1 MHWYQN
7 ECVRHYQARL
17 RAMEASRGPRAR
29 SEVTDLTL
37 QCLLYL
43 YLDMLTHK
51 YMGWTIP
58 YLFNNWCNSVSF
70 QALYES
76 RGFGS
81 PDYRRWWKR
90 KRSILEKC
98 FQFQMKMKI
107 LVTNTYKKKKDQWRL
122 ITKLPTPIFCVQL
135 EHRNQH
141 GKTEQASDQRHFGEH
156 LGSLECL
163 LNIEDR
169 WTAWNVYLTLECS

>member
-51 YMGWTIP
+51 YMGWIIP
-58 YLFNNWCNSVSF
+58 YLVNYCYSSVSF

-81 PDYRRWWKR
+81 PDYRRW
-90 KRSILEKC
+90 
-98 FQFQMKMKI
+98 
-107 LVTNTYKKKKDQWRL
+107 
-122 ITKLPTPIFCVQL
+122 
-135 EHRNQH
+135 
-141 GKTEQASDQRHFGEH
+141 
-156 LGSLECL
+156 
-163 LNIEDR
+163 
-169 WTAWNVYLTLECS
+169 

>member
-58 YLFNNWCNSVSF
+58 MDLWYWYCGIGIVVLVPYLVNYCYNSVSF

-81 PDYRRWWKR
+81 PDYRRW
-90 KRSILEKC
+90 
-98 FQFQMKMKI
+98 
-107 LVTNTYKKKKDQWRL
+107 
-122 ITKLPTPIFCVQL
+122 
-135 EHRNQH
+135 
-141 GKTEQASDQRHFGEH
+141 
-156 LGSLECL
+156 
-163 LNIEDR
+163 
-169 WTAWNVYLTLECS
+169 